1 MYSRANCSP
10 KVRQVWVS
18 TRIADSSR
26 FAFKGHHGRY
36 LSIDKFGILS
46 AITEAISPE
55 EEITPV
61 HQSDTTRLW
70 GLQTVRDKFISA
82 EEIPGKDV
90 IIRGDAE
97 TIAFGENWGIRMQRR
112 FKKKNTK
119 SDGKEIKD
127 KISRKDLEKLYAPL
141 FCCKFPSWSACV
153 DFDQRR
159 CFLAI

>member
-1 MYSRANCSP
+1 MSP
-10 KVRQVWVS
+10 NWLHKVDVQFWEDLKKIRVSNYCLQVRQVWVS

-61 HQSDTTRLW
+61 YQSDTTRLW
-70 GLQTVRDKFISA
+70 GLQTVRDKFVSA

-90 IIRGDAE
+90 VIRGDAE
-97 TIAFGENWGIRMQRR
+97 TIGFGQNWGIRMQRR

-119 SDGKEIKD
+119 KDGEMVKD
-127 KISRKDLEKLYAPL
+127 KISRKDLEKL
-141 FCCKFPSWSACV
+141 
-153 DFDQRR
+153 
-159 CFLAI
+159 